1 MFDFDIVS
9 FIPRAVMQ
17 GIPLLYGSTG
27 EILTEKSGN
36 LNLGIPGIMYV
47 GGICGVIG
55 AFFYEQAVPAD
66 QMSGFLAIMIP
77 MLCSLLGSLLMGL
90 LYCFLTVT
98 LRANQNV
105 TGLTMTTFGV
115 GIGNFFGGS
124 LIKLTGSEVPSI
136 ALSATSG
143 YFAKSLPF
151 AKSLGWFG
159 QIFLSY
165 GFLAYLA
172 IILALLTSY
181 FLKHTRP
188 GLHLRS
194 VGESAS
200 TADAAGINVT
210 RYKYLATCIGSMIAG
225 LGGLYYV
232 MDYASGVWSN
242 NAFGDR
248 GWAGHRPGHL
258 HHLASQCQR
267 PGLHSVRRPVHSVS
281 VHPHRHPDGREG
293 AVQDAA
299 LCGHRGGAGDLQPAE
314 QQGKAAACKPG
325 SELLPRGAVRL
336 SSSGVYLLLFPHST
350 AASQAFCAAKPCRR
364 ADSFRPKEH
373 EIRVP
378 RPAWPD
384 GGSKQPP
391 ASLGLSYFREER

>member
-1 MFDFDIVS
+1 MTFDLTAFL
-9 FIPRAVMQ
+9 PRAVMQ

-36 LNLGIPGIMYV
+36 LNLGIPGVMYV

-55 AFFYEQAVPAD
+55 AFFYEQSTPAAD
-66 QMSGFLAIMIP
+66 MNAFLAIGIP

-90 LYCFLTVT
+90 LYCLLTVT

-105 TGLTMTTFGV
+105 TGLALTTFGV

-136 ALSATSG
+136 ALSATNS
-143 YFAKSLPF
+143 YFSKSLPL
-151 AKSLGWFG
+151 ADKLGWFG

-172 IILALLTSY
+172 VAIALIAAY
-181 FLKHTRP
+181 VLKHTRV

-194 VGESAS
+194 VGENPQ
-200 TADAAGINVT
+200 TADAAGIDVKK
-210 RYKYLATCIGSMIAG
+210 YKYVATCVGSMIAG

-232 MDYASGVWSN
+232 MDYACGVWSN

-248 GWAGHRPGHL
+248 GWLAIALVIFTIWRPNVSV
-258 HHLASQCQR
+258 LASILFGGFYILYIFI
-267 PGLHSVRRPVHSVS
+267 PTGTNLAIKELYKMLPYVVTLVVLIIVS
-281 VHPHRHPDGREG
+281 LRKKRE
-293 AVQDAA
+293 D
-299 LCGHRGGAGDLQPAE
+299 
-314 QQGKAAACKPG
+314 
-325 SELLPRGAVRL
+325 
-336 SSSGVYLLLFPHST
+336 
-350 AASQAFCAAKPCRR
+350 
-364 ADSFRPKEH
+364 
-373 EIRVP
+373 
-378 RPAWPD
+378 
-384 GGSKQPP
+384 QPP